1 MSLSNL
7 SDQRTLL
14 RTVNV
19 KVSNNGQHVFSVV
32 EYDSGQHNTDKQ
44 YEKIDGLAL
53 QRILNSSERQRR
65 NKALTAQNK
74 LLLNKTG
81 TMEITCFFIKAD
93 SISAHKMTSN
103 NELYYHFGK

>member
-1 MSLSNL
+1 MTSRCSIFVLPVLLSNL

-65 NKALTAQNK
+65 NKALTA
-74 LLLNKTG
+74 
-81 TMEITCFFIKAD
+81 
-93 SISAHKMTSN
+93 
-103 NELYYHFGK
+103 